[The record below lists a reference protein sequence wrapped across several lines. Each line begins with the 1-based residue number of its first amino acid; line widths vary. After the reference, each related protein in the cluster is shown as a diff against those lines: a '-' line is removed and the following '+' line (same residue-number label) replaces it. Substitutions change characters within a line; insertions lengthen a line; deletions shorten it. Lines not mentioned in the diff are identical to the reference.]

1 MKAPIFERRRAERL
15 AELLDVAAGRRRSH
29 HRRTDLDGELGEL
42 VQLTGRVAGIRIA
55 PEPSSE
61 FRTGLRTVL
70 MARIEREG
78 IGVVAAQKAADL
90 ASRAAMT
97 GKTQVV
103 RQVSAGHGRTR
114 AAVLIGVTAG
124 ALALSG
130 VSAAS
135 TDSLPGTALYQVKR
149 SSERAQLALAGSD
162 ITRGH
167 LHLEFARSRLYEA
180 RHAPPE
186 LVPAVLADMDSE
198 ASQGVRLILSWAR
211 AHRDLRVLEAL
222 KDFTADQRQ
231 GLAGLRP
238 QHRDATDRSLQT
250 LAELEG
256 QLRDFSQRTGTL
268 RESLQ
273 R

>member
-1 MKAPIFERRRAERL
+1 VAAVNAPIFERRRAERL

-29 HRRTDLDGELGEL
+29 HRRTDLDAELGEL
-42 VQLTGRVAGIRIA
+42 VELTGRVAAMRTA
-55 PEPSSE
+55 PEPSTE

-78 IGVVAAQKAADL
+78 IGVVAAQKAADV

-103 RQVSAGHGRTR
+103 RQVSGGHGRTR

-167 LHLEFARSRLYEA
+167 LHLEFARSRLSEA

-186 LVPAVLADMDSE
+186 LVAAVLADMDNE
-198 ASQGVRLILSWAR
+198 AGRGAELIHGWAE
-211 AHRDLRVLEAL
+211 AHRDLRVLDAL
-222 KDFTADQRQ
+222 DDFTADQLR
-231 GLAGLRP
+231 GLAALP
-238 QHRDATDRSLQT
+238 LHQRDAISRSQQT
-250 LAELEG
+250 LAEISR
-256 QLRDFSQRTGTL
+256 QTGEL